1 MSLDEKFTPFRT
13 IIYNMV
19 ENFFQLVAGF
29 FGYPENS
36 GMSTVYDMPNELYTR
51 EQVQTSLPKHETFFP
66 PLQEP
71 QSWFELIFGP
81 APKIDTV
88 IRYIYESKEE
98 GFYNFYIENYNN
110 IYFLPDWLSEFLQIR
125 LNQCL
130 DISLLETLREVL
142 FVGILIYYQIVILRI
157 SLSWLIYI
165 NPYTVPWC
173 YLAAAVDWTEEVLT
187 GLLPSVVGVNITGT
201 VFLGF
206 LGSIGDSLNHLVF
219 TMPFLPGEGES
230 VKLLV
235 DGQMKNVIVFHYL
248 PTLWYRYPIPN
259 EVREFWYNERPEIFN
274 YMEKAYK
281 DLDLQLLPNQII
293 EKLNQQVELLT
304 QNSITNNYSSIEMIG
319 NLVYSDELTNQFISI
334 LNLFHLSF

>member
-1 MSLDEKFTPFRT
+1 
-13 IIYNMV
+13 
-19 ENFFQLVAGF
+19 
-29 FGYPENS
+29 
-36 GMSTVYDMPNELYTR
+36 MPNELYTR

>member
-1 MSLDEKFTPFRT
+1 
-13 IIYNMV
+13 MV

>member
-1 MSLDEKFTPFRT
+1 MSLEEKFIPFRT
-13 IIYNMV
+13 AIYDMV
-19 ENFFQLVAGF
+19 GNFFRLIAGL
-29 FGYPENS
+29 FGYPNNP
-36 GMSTVYDMPNELYTR
+36 GMSTIYDMPNELYAR
-51 EQVQTSLPKHETFFP
+51 EQFRASLPKHETFFP

-110 IYFLPDWLSEFLQIR
+110 IYFLPDWLSEFLQIQ

-130 DISLLETLREVL
+130 DISLLETIREVL
-142 FVGILIYYQIVILRI
+142 FIGILIYYQIVILRI

-206 LGSIGDSLNHLVF
+206 LGVIGDSLNHLIF
-219 TMPFLPGEGES
+219 TMPFLPSEGETA
-230 VKLLV
+230 KLLI
-235 DGQMKNVIVFHYL
+235 DGQMKEVIVFHYL
-248 PTLWYRYPIPN
+248 PTLWYKYSIPDAI
-259 EVREFWYNERPEIFN
+259 REFWYNEQPEILD
-274 YMEKAYK
+274 YMQNAYK
-281 DLDLQLLPNQII
+281 DLEIQLLPNQII
-293 EKLNQQVELLT
+293 EEFNRQGELVS
-304 QNSITNNYSSIEMIG
+304 QNTTINDYFSLEIFKNLLSS
-319 NLVYSDELTNQFISI
+319 YDLTNF
-334 LNLFHLSF
+334 

>member
-1 MSLDEKFTPFRT
+1 
-13 IIYNMV
+13 
-19 ENFFQLVAGF
+19 
-29 FGYPENS
+29 
-36 GMSTVYDMPNELYTR
+36 MSTVYDMPNELYTR

>member
-1 MSLDEKFTPFRT
+1 MSLDERFTPFQT
-13 IIYNMV
+13 AIYHMV
-19 ENFFQLVAGF
+19 GNFFKLIAGF
-29 FGYPENS
+29 FGYPQNP
-36 GMSTVYDMPNELYTR
+36 GMSTTYDYDIPNELYAR
-51 EQVQTSLPKHETFFP
+51 EQFRASLPKHETFFP

-81 APKIDTV
+81 TPKIDTV
-88 IRYIYESKEE
+88 ARYIYESKEE

-110 IYFLPDWLSEFLQIR
+110 IYFLPDWLSEFLQIQ

-130 DISLLETLREVL
+130 DISLLETIREVL
-142 FVGILIYYQIVILRI
+142 FIGILMYYQIVILRI

-206 LGSIGDSLNHLVF
+206 LGAIGDSLNHLVF
-219 TMPFLPGEGES
+219 TMPFLPREGETG
-230 VKLLV
+230 KLLI
-235 DGQMKNVIVFHYL
+235 DGQMKDVIVFHYL
-248 PTLWYRYPIPN
+248 PTLWYKYPIPN
-259 EVREFWYNERPEIFN
+259 EIREFWYNKRPEILD

-281 DLDLQLLPNQII
+281 DLDIQLLPNQII
-293 EKLNQQVELLT
+293 EQLNQQSDLVT
-304 QNSITNNYSSIEMIG
+304 QNTPINNFLSTEILA
-319 NLVYSDELTNQFISI
+319 NLVDSHHLI
-334 LNLFHLSF
+334 NLF